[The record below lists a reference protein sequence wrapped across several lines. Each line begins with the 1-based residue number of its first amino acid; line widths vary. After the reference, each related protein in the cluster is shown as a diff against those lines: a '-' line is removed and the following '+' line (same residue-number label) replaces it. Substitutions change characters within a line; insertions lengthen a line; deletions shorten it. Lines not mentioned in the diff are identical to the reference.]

1 MMMEDSNVASV
12 RVEDL
17 SVFDLMRLHRQTLYE
32 LRRRGIVRTRS
43 QPQGEW
49 AETLVKVAY
58 GGQLAAKSEKGYDV
72 ITPSGTRLQVK
83 ARAID
88 YPRIGS
94 NITSAVRSWEFDMMV
109 VVLLELSDLSVAK
122 AAELSRKT
130 VRENARYRSH
140 VNGSVLVPN
149 EALMSQGIDVT
160 DRLRAAAH
168 SL

>member
-1 MMMEDSNVASV
+1 
-12 RVEDL
+12 
-17 SVFDLMRLHRQTLYE
+17 
-32 LRRRGIVRTRS
+32 
-43 QPQGEW
+43 
-49 AETLVKVAY
+49 
-58 GGQLAAKSEKGYDV
+58 
-72 ITPSGTRLQVK
+72 
-83 ARAID
+83 
-88 YPRIGS
+88 
-94 NITSAVRSWEFDMMV
+94 MMV